1 MWAIIMVGLFSL
13 IIVELFNVVKAGC
26 AFIFVALALF
36 WLLMF
41 CLLF

>member
-1 MWAIIMVGLFSL
+1 MWAIIMVGLLSL
-13 IIVELFNVVKAGC
+13 IIVELFSTVKAGC
-26 AFIFVALALF
+26 AFIFVSLALF